1 MLKPKTNTLTLL
13 LIPVLAGACNIVFAG
28 ESVSDAVTD
37 EKITSIRYTKEELA
51 EAAHP
56 NFIKT
61 RDLSHVLSEKITLL
75 AHTLTQRQ
83 GGSNNKLYEMAAATT
98 QMTHEQ
104 YMKRL
109 GTMVYD
115 PNSASS
121 SYTKGDDLRLLMTAQ
136 SRKTVEV
143 KFKEAVP
150 FVEEIRKGFNF
161 KYSFN
166 KRKGE
171 AAPAASSTP
180 DIRYGLVVA
189 DIQPASAP
197 GVASLGTAGDL
208 GLEYATPARVVYT
221 IDRIDDQ
228 PVNRKVFPAA
238 TPNPTD
244 SFTPTASA
252 NSVWRRPSTDLDI
265 KVEAANS
272 ADTVSDKVTDG
283 AIPGGKVTIAQAD
296 GLYAA
301 QLLTNSHLGKE
312 GVFHELKLPILGEAN
327 IARRMDERGKPIQT
341 SFYNVLVVKNAPT
354 VNIHYL
360 NSEDR
365 FKSEFFLRG
374 TTKTST
380 YDLGITAEPRVSWA
394 PGQRMGEKGDKV
406 SLSLVQN
413 F

>member
-1 MLKPKTNTLTLL
+1 MLGPKTNKLTLL
-13 LIPVLAGACNIVFAG
+13 LIPVLAVTSAAVFAG
-28 ESVSDAVTD
+28 EVSSDGAMD

-56 NFIKT
+56 KFIKT
-61 RDLSHVLSEKITLL
+61 RDLSNVLSEKLTLL
-75 AHTLTQRQ
+75 AATLTQRQ
-83 GGSNNKLYEMAAATT
+83 GGSNSKLLEMASANT

-115 PNSASS
+115 PTSKSS
-121 SYTKGDDLRLLMTAQ
+121 VDSEQLRLHMSAQ

-150 FVEEIRKGFNF
+150 FVEEIRKGLNF

-166 KRKGE
+166 KK
-171 AAPAASSTP
+171 PAAESVAPSTP

-197 GVASLGTAGDL
+197 GVASLGTASDV

-228 PVNRKVFPAA
+228 PTNRKVFPDAVA
-238 TPNPTD
+238 NPTD

-252 NSVWRRPSTDLDI
+252 NSVWKHPSKDLDI

-272 ADTVSDKVTDG
+272 TDTVSDKVTDG

-296 GLYAA
+296 GLYAM
-301 QLLTNSHLGKE
+301 QIITNSHLGKDA
-312 GVFHELKLPILGEAN
+312 VFHELKLPIVGELN
-327 IARRMDERGKPIQT
+327 LARRMDEHGRPIQT
-341 SFYNVLVVKNAPT
+341 SFYNVLVAKNVPR
-354 VNIHYL
+354 VNVHYL

-365 FKSEFFLRG
+365 FKGEFFLKG
-374 TTKTST
+374 ATKNST
-380 YDLGITAEPRVSWA
+380 YDMGITAEPRVSWG
-394 PGQRMGEKGDKV
+394 PGQRMGETGDKV
-406 SLSLVQN
+406 SLTLTQN

>member
-1 MLKPKTNTLTLL
+1 MLKHKINRLALL
-13 LIPVLAGACNIVFAG
+13 LIPVLAGGSAVVFAN
-28 ESVSDAVTD
+28 ESASNVPIE

-51 EAAHP
+51 EAANP

-61 RDLSHVLSEKITLL
+61 RDLSHVLSEKIVML

-83 GGSNNKLYEMAAATT
+83 GGSNNKLYEMAAANT

-109 GTMVYD
+109 GTLVYD
-115 PNSASS
+115 PNTKSS
-121 SYTKGDDLRLLMTAQ
+121 TYADSEQLRLQMSAQ

-143 KFKEAVP
+143 KFKDAVP

-161 KYSFN
+161 KYSLG
-166 KRKGE
+166 RKSE
-171 AAPAASSTP
+171 SPQAAPSGP

-197 GVASLGTAGDL
+197 GLASLGTMDDV

-228 PVNRKVFPAA
+228 PMNRKVFPAA
-238 TPNPTD
+238 VAPNPTD

-252 NSVWRRPSTDLDI
+252 NSVWKRPSTDLDI

-272 ADTVSDKVTDG
+272 ADTVSDKMTDG
-283 AIPGGKVTIAQAD
+283 ALPGGKMTIAQAD

-301 QLLTNSHLGKE
+301 QIVTNSRLGRE
-312 GVFHELKLPILGEAN
+312 SLSHELKLPLFGEASV
-327 IARRMDERGKPIQT
+327 ARRMDEHGKPIQT
-341 SFYNVLVVKNAPT
+341 SFYNVLVAKNVPI
-354 VNIHYL
+354 VNLHYL
-360 NSEDR
+360 NNEER
-365 FKSEFFLRG
+365 YKGEFFLRG
-374 TTKTST
+374 ANQTSN
-380 YDLGITAEPRVSWA
+380 YDMGITAEPRSGWG
-394 PGQRMGEKGDKV
+394 PGQRTGETGDKV
-406 SLSLVQN
+406 SLTLIQN